1 MKQRDYYRDLLL
13 WVTVLFVFKLADV
26 QASAPTSINQLLDQ
40 AEMASVDVRK
50 ALTEFEVTKEGI
62 TEASMIPNPE
72 LTLGQWSGRAGGKK
86 WGQTDVTLLQ
96 PIELAGKR
104 GKRID
109 RANAQVKGM
118 KAQIDQVVA
127 EVRLQTLSLLYRLR
141 QVNDELEFLAEAQT
155 TFSRLV
161 SNYRKRPQL
170 SPEQSTSLFLFDL
183 AVKDYDLQKQEF
195 IREVKLIGA
204 ELKQRTGFEI
214 ADVTHLLPPRKKI
227 WPKNLSGQQ
236 LESPY
241 LRVLRAQTEASE
253 MDLKLARA
261 DAWPTLNIGPSY
273 SAQDQFG
280 EKANVWGI
288 VLSFPL
294 PVLNQNDGAKALAS
308 TGLAASKRRFEIEKT
323 SQENYRQAHLDSYL
337 SSIAVLEAQA
347 SDGNMHKKHE
357 EIESFFLRGLISSPL
372 VIEAHRQMFEN
383 KKLYHERELETLEA
397 YYQIVLLD
405 GGKVEEL

>member
-1 MKQRDYYRDLLL
+1 MKQRDYYRGLLL

-26 QASAPTSINQLLDQ
+26 QASAPASINQLLDQ

-72 LTLGQWSGRAGGKK
+72 LTLCQWSGRAGGKK

-204 ELKQRTGFEI
+204 ELKQRTGF
-214 ADVTHLLPPRKKI
+214 
-227 WPKNLSGQQ
+227 
-236 LESPY
+236 
-241 LRVLRAQTEASE
+241 
-253 MDLKLARA
+253 
-261 DAWPTLNIGPSY
+261 
-273 SAQDQFG
+273 
-280 EKANVWGI
+280 
-288 VLSFPL
+288 
-294 PVLNQNDGAKALAS
+294 
-308 TGLAASKRRFEIEKT
+308 
-323 SQENYRQAHLDSYL
+323 
-337 SSIAVLEAQA
+337 
-347 SDGNMHKKHE
+347 
-357 EIESFFLRGLISSPL
+357 
-372 VIEAHRQMFEN
+372 
-383 KKLYHERELETLEA
+383 
-397 YYQIVLLD
+397 
-405 GGKVEEL
+405 